1 MKQGHG
7 IIYIEKPLMQGKSNL
22 FSEKSEKNHL
32 KKCLFACK
40 VIASTQRKIP
50 IMSKKRTKKVEK
62 TEGHTIRAKF
72 AAANGGFGFAI
83 PLDAEKYKQDIFI
96 PPAYT
101 ANAIDGDIVQI
112 RLRQERNGKRFPDE
126 NRGPVG
132 EIVDVIEHG
141 RKNVVAQLT
150 GKRSASPMDKHL
162 PEEITVNTLPKG
174 AKAGDWVKLTLLNTG
189 KKRTKHLYAE
199 GTERIGQSGTVAADL
214 KAIAAEFDLQDNA
227 YTEKQ
232 NSAAGK
238 LEPLEIKRV
247 RLTKPWTITIDP
259 ADAHDFDDAISLAPG
274 KTKDEVL
281 LGVHIADV
289 AAYIQPG
296 STFDKEAAKRCFSA
310 YIPGMFL
317 PMLPKALTQKMSLRE
332 GVDSPAHTI
341 LFTVEKKSGK
351 IKKAERFHSVV
362 RIKKRLDYGTVQ
374 AFLDDPASAPADW
387 TTTFKRNLKQLANT
401 VQAIR
406 AERQKREQFLDMPLP
421 EIRVL
426 CDEKTKR
433 VTGIQR
439 KEPCEA
445 DALVEECM
453 LAANTAVAGELIAKQ
468 TPGLYRIHPEPDPAK
483 IEQFSSICTDS
494 FHFNPGDILSSR
506 TACQHFLASIPEGTK
521 KPVILSLFLRSL
533 PRASYQAEPGLHYG
547 LGKEKYAHFTSPIRR
562 YPDLLV
568 HQQLWGLDCN
578 KALKSKKK
586 LAELAEICSLKEENV
601 DNAFFAAN
609 DRLKLHFLQENGA
622 MENGTMFEAVIS
634 RVTAAGIVCSI
645 DELGLYGFI
654 PRERLRG
661 GDYRRSSVRRQKM
674 LSGSGHNSYKTG
686 DFIYVALDAIDPVHG
701 TVTFRP
707 AI

>member
-1 MKQGHG
+1 MAKKKAKKQGKAPG
-7 IIYIEKPLMQGKSNL
+7 QM
-22 FSEKSEKNHL
+22 
-32 KKCLFACK
+32 
-40 VIASTQRKIP
+40 
-50 IMSKKRTKKVEK
+50 
-62 TEGHTIRAKF
+62 IRAKF
-72 AAANGGFGFAI
+72 AAANGGFGFAA
-83 PLDAEKYKQDIFI
+83 PLDKEKNMQDIFI

-101 ANAIDGDIVQI
+101 GNAIDGDIVLI
-112 RLRQERNGKRFPDE
+112 RLRKERSGKRFREDD
-126 NRGPVG
+126 RGPVG
-132 EIVDVIEHG
+132 EVAEVIEHG
-141 RKNVVAQLT
+141 RKNIVAQLT
-150 GKRSASPMDKHL
+150 GKRSARPMDKHL

-174 AKAGDWVKLTLLNTG
+174 AKTGDWINLTLLNTG
-189 KKRTKHLYAE
+189 KKRTKNLYAD
-199 GTERIGQSGTVAADL
+199 GTERIGRSGTAAADL

-232 NSAAGK
+232 NTAAGK
-238 LEPLEIKRV
+238 LEALEIKRV
-247 RLTKPWTITIDP
+247 RMVKPWTITIDP
-259 ADAHDFDDAISLAPG
+259 EDAHDFDDAISLAPG
-274 KTKDEVL
+274 KTENEVL
-281 LGVHIADV
+281 LGVHIADA

-296 STFDKEAAKRCFSA
+296 SAFDKEAAKRGFSA

-317 PMLPKALTQKMSLRE
+317 PMLPKSLTQKISLRE

-341 LFTVEKKSGK
+341 LFTVDKKSGQIRK
-351 IKKAERFHSVV
+351 SERFHSVV

-374 AFLDDPASAPADW
+374 NFLDDPKSAPSDW
-387 TTTFKRNLKQLANT
+387 TATLKKNLKQLAEL
-401 VQAIR
+401 VRAIR

-453 LAANTAVAGELIAKQ
+453 LAANSAVAEELIARQ
-468 TPGLYRIHPEPDPAK
+468 TPGMFRIHPEPDPEK
-483 IEQFSSICTDS
+483 IDQFAMVCMDS
-494 FHFNPGDILSSR
+494 FHFSPGDILASR

-562 YPDLLV
+562 YPDLLI
-568 HQQLWGLDCN
+568 HQQLWNLDCN
-578 KALKSKKK
+578 KTLKSKKK
-586 LAELAEICSLKEENV
+586 LAELAEICSRKEENT

-622 MENGTMFEAVIS
+622 MENGTLFEAVIS

-661 GDYRRSSVRRQKM
+661 GNFRRSSVKRQKM
-674 LSGSGHNSYKTG
+674 ISGSGHNSYKTG
-686 DFIYVALDAIDPVHG
+686 DFIYVTLDAIDPVRG